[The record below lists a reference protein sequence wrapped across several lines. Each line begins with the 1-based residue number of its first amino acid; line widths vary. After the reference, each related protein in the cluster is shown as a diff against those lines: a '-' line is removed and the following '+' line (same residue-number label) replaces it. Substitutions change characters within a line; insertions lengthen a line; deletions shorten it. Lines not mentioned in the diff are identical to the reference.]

1 MKINKEIAQ
10 KIVWRTMKIIPYS
23 VNVMDEN
30 GVIIASG
37 NASRLNQRHTGAVLA
52 IRENRV
58 VEITA
63 ELAKLWNFE
72 AHEGI
77 NLPINYQGKILGVVG
92 ISGKPDEVKPFAE
105 LVKMSAELIAEQAFV
120 LEQERWHHRYKEEF
134 ILQLL
139 NGVLDAECCAQ
150 QASFFAI
157 DLTKPYV
164 AVIIKL
170 IDSTKADLQ
179 ELINYLAQV
188 QNEQDLHFA
197 LLSFETV
204 VVLSAN
210 PQLKNRQYLSKLLPP
225 NSSVHRY
232 KFAVGAMRS
241 DDVDLSFSYKTAVRT
256 LAYGQRFF
264 PKRNVYFFEEYKLPV
279 LLDELLQSWQ
289 VSELLKPLQ
298 KLYQKDH
305 SHQLQKT
312 LQQYFF
318 SNCDPARTATEL
330 FIHINTLR
338 YRLNRIEQITGLSFN
353 KIEDLFILYLST
365 LLKR

>member
-72 AHEGI
+72 AQEGI

-150 QASFFAI
+150 QASFFSI

-170 IDSTKADLQ
+170 
-179 ELINYLAQV
+179 
-188 QNEQDLHFA
+188 
-197 LLSFETV
+197 
-204 VVLSAN
+204 
-210 PQLKNRQYLSKLLPP
+210 
-225 NSSVHRY
+225 
-232 KFAVGAMRS
+232 GA
-241 DDVDLSFSYKTAVRT
+241 
-256 LAYGQRFF
+256 
-264 PKRNVYFFEEYKLPV
+264 E
-279 LLDELLQSWQ
+279 
-289 VSELLKPLQ
+289 
-298 KLYQKDH
+298 
-305 SHQLQKT
+305 
-312 LQQYFF
+312 
-318 SNCDPARTATEL
+318 
-330 FIHINTLR
+330 
-338 YRLNRIEQITGLSFN
+338 
-353 KIEDLFILYLST
+353 
-365 LLKR
+365 